1 MSDARG
7 KSPTRNNKKG
17 VAYNIWGAMS
27 FVKEVSKWILAG
39 IDGVIQSIEEEEIE
53 RMIGVLLEAREH
65 KILLIGTGRSG
76 FVGRAF
82 ALRLMHLGFNVYVSG
97 ETITPALAP
106 EDLVMV
112 ISGSGTTTTVVA
124 QAEVAYKI
132 GSKVVAVT
140 SHADSPLAKYAEQI
154 VVVKGRTK
162 VDQIRDYE
170 GRQIRGEYDNAP
182 LGTMFELSV
191 MVFLDSIIAE
201 LMQKLGIHE
210 IDLRRRHAN
219 TE

>member
-1 MSDARG
+1 
-7 KSPTRNNKKG
+7 
-17 VAYNIWGAMS
+17 MS
-27 FVKEVSKWILAG
+27 FVKEVSNWVLSG
-39 IDGVIQSIEEEEIE
+39 IQGVIDSIDDGEINSMVE
-53 RMIGVLLEAREH
+53 MIMKSRND
-65 KILLIGTGRSG
+65 KMLLIGTGRSG

-97 ETITPALAP
+97 ETITPALTSD
-106 EDLVMV
+106 DLVIV

-124 QAEVAYKI
+124 QAEVAEKI
-132 GSKVVAVT
+132 GSKIIAIT
-140 SHADSPLAKYAEQI
+140 SHPDSPLGKVADEV

-162 VDQIRDYE
+162 LDQIQDYE

-191 MVFLDSIIAE
+191 MVFLDSVIAD
-201 LMQKLGIHE
+201 LMQRLGIHE
-210 IDLRRRHAN
+210 IDLRKRHSN

>member
-1 MSDARG
+1 M
-7 KSPTRNNKKG
+7 
-17 VAYNIWGAMS
+17 V
-27 FVKEVSKWILAG
+27 FVKEVTDWVLQEIG
-39 IDGVIQSIEEEEIE
+39 GVIQSIDEREIE
-53 RMIGVLLEAREH
+53 QMIGMILESKEN

-97 ETITPALAP
+97 ETITPALTP
-106 EDLVMV
+106 DDLVVV
-112 ISGSGTTTTVVA
+112 ISGSGTTTTSVA
-124 QAEVAYKI
+124 QAEVAHKI
-132 GSKVVAVT
+132 GSKIIAIT
-140 SHADSPLAKYAEQI
+140 SHADSPLAKVAGEV

-162 VDQIRDYE
+162 LDQIRDYE

-191 MVFLDSIIAE
+191 MVFLDSVIAD
-201 LMQKLGIHE
+201 LMQRIGIHE
-210 IDLRRRHAN
+210 IDLRRRHSN

>member
-1 MSDARG
+1 MG
-7 KSPTRNNKKG
+7 F
-17 VAYNIWGAMS
+17 I
-27 FVKEVSKWILAG
+27 KEVTDWVLQEVG
-39 IDGVIQSIEEEEIE
+39 GVIQSIDEGEIE
-53 RMIGVLLEAREH
+53 RMIEMILESKEN

-97 ETITPALAP
+97 ETITPALTP
-106 EDLVMV
+106 DDLVLV
-112 ISGSGTTTTVVA
+112 ISGSGTTTTSVA
-124 QAEVAYKI
+124 QAEVAERI
-132 GSKVVAVT
+132 GSKIIAIT
-140 SHADSPLAKYAEQI
+140 SHPDSPLAKVAREV

-162 VDQIRDYE
+162 LDQIRDYE

-191 MVFLDSIIAE
+191 MVFLDSVIAD
-201 LMQKLGIHE
+201 LMQRLGIHE
-210 IDLRRRHAN
+210 IDLRRRHSN

>member
-1 MSDARG
+1 MG
-7 KSPTRNNKKG
+7 
-17 VAYNIWGAMS
+17 
-27 FVKEVSKWILAG
+27 FVKEVTDWVLQEIG
-39 IDGVIQSIEEEEIE
+39 GVIQSIDEREIE
-53 RMIGVLLEAREH
+53 QMIGMILESKEN

-97 ETITPALAP
+97 ETITPALTP
-106 EDLVMV
+106 DDLVVV
-112 ISGSGTTTTVVA
+112 ISGSGTTTTSVA
-124 QAEVAYKI
+124 QAEVAHKI
-132 GSKVVAVT
+132 GSKIIAIT
-140 SHADSPLAKYAEQI
+140 SHADSPLAKVAGEV

-162 VDQIRDYE
+162 LDQIRDYE

-191 MVFLDSIIAE
+191 MVFLDSVIAD
-201 LMQKLGIHE
+201 LMQRIGIHE
-210 IDLRRRHAN
+210 IDLRRRHSN

>member
-1 MSDARG
+1 MG
-7 KSPTRNNKKG
+7 
-17 VAYNIWGAMS
+17 
-27 FVKEVSKWILAG
+27 FVKEVTDWVLQEIG
-39 IDGVIQSIEEEEIE
+39 VVIQSIDEGEIE
-53 RMIGVLLEAREH
+53 RMIDVILESKEN

-97 ETITPALAP
+97 ETITPALTP
-106 EDLVMV
+106 NDLVMV
-112 ISGSGTTTTVVA
+112 ISGSGTTTTSLA
-124 QAEVAYKI
+124 QAEVAERI
-132 GSKVVAVT
+132 GSKIIAIT
-140 SHADSPLAKYAEQI
+140 SHSDSPLAKVAGEV

-162 VDQIRDYE
+162 LDQIQDYE

-191 MVFLDSIIAE
+191 MVFLDSVIAD
-201 LMQKLGIHE
+201 LMQRLGIHE
-210 IDLRRRHAN
+210 IDLRKRHSN

>member
-1 MSDARG
+1 
-7 KSPTRNNKKG
+7 
-17 VAYNIWGAMS
+17 MS
-27 FVKEVSKWILAG
+27 FVKEVSNLVLSG
-39 IDGVIQSIEEEEIE
+39 INGIIQSIDEDEIN
-53 RMIGVLLEAREH
+53 RMVDVVLKSKEN

-97 ETITPALAP
+97 ETITPALTP
-106 EDLVMV
+106 DDLVIV

-124 QAEVAYKI
+124 QAEVADKI
-132 GSKVVAVT
+132 DSKIIAIT
-140 SHADSPLAKYAEQI
+140 SHPDSPLANVADEI
-154 VVVKGRTK
+154 VVVKGRSK
-162 VDQIRDYE
+162 IDQILDYE

-191 MVFLDSIIAE
+191 MVFLDSVIAD
-201 LMQKLGIHE
+201 LMQRLGVRE
-210 IDLRRRHAN
+210 IDLRRRHSN

>member
-1 MSDARG
+1 
-7 KSPTRNNKKG
+7 
-17 VAYNIWGAMS
+17 MS

-39 IDGVIQSIEEEEIE
+39 IDGVIESIEDDDIHMMIE
-53 RMIGVLLEAREH
+53 AILGAKDS

-97 ETITPALAP
+97 ETITPALSP

-112 ISGSGTTTTVVA
+112 LSGSGTTTTVVA
-124 QAEVAYKI
+124 QAEVAKKI

-140 SHADSPLAKYAEQI
+140 SHPDSPLAKCADDI

-191 MVFLDSIIAE
+191 MVFLDSVIAE